1 MAKHYCL
8 YAEPIGSSANLPTNT
23 ESIDGQADCF
33 IPSDIKPTSLAP
45 VDAVI
50 YQLLAMGAG
59 FDPRPLHVGLW
70 WTKWFW
76 DIFYSENFDLSVR
89 IISKFSL
96 SVHEFKLDFLKFNDF

>member
-8 YAEPIGSSANLPTNT
+8 YAEPIGSSANLSTNT
-23 ESIDGQADCF
+23 VSIDGQADCF

-59 FDPRPLHVGLW
+59 FDPRPLHVGVW

-76 DIFYSENFDLSVR
+76 GMFYSKNFDFSIR
-89 IISKFSL
+89 IFFTYSL
-96 SVHEFKLDFLKFNDF
+96 I